1 MLVFPIKSD
10 NCTFLFGKNH
20 FIFLYLVHGFLI
32 PFCVVLLIEGYD
44 AVAVVLWFLAL
55 YSLLYINNFINIIL
69 SNKDNLFGI
78 FLTNSSCFGYTITDF
93 LMLPIILR
101 HFSMPFSIRIGLCNT
116 SCVHLLVCMLLLSI
130 SKEFISGCGPVNMML
145 LKQRT

>member
-1 MLVFPIKSD
+1 
-10 NCTFLFGKNH
+10 
-20 FIFLYLVHGFLI
+20 
-32 PFCVVLLIEGYD
+32 VLLIEGYD

-116 SCVHLLVCMLLLSI
+116 SCVHLLVCMLLLSNFKRI
-130 SKEFISGCGPVNMML
+130 YIWMRSSKHDVAKTEDLTWLNQFGTIGTF
-145 LKQRT
+145 LKNDIK